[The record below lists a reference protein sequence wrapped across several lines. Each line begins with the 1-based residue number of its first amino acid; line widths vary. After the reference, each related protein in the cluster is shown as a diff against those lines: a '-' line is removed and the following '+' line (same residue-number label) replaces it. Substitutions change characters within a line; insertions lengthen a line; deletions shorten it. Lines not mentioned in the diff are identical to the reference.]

1 MALVQTCNDDF
12 ERKAKMLVNVDY
24 AEERVRK
31 RSRKVSTHDGPAVE
45 TEFSSAR
52 DKFKVQVFYSILDKL
67 ICEMHHRRAAYADV
81 DSKFSFLT
89 AREPELSLQD
99 IRHKASSL
107 VEAYQCDLEEAF
119 VEEIALFLP
128 LFKTE
133 TSASQMLQ
141 QLINTKL
148 VNSFPNVSVAI
159 RIYLS
164 ILGTSC
170 EGERSF
176 SVLKRVKNYLRSTLR
191 QQKLTALSLLCIEH
205 ELLRQ
210 VDVDDII
217 AQFATIKSRKVNIA

>member
-1 MALVQTCNDDF
+1 
-12 ERKAKMLVNVDY
+12 
-24 AEERVRK
+24 
-31 RSRKVSTHDGPAVE
+31 
-45 TEFSSAR
+45 
-52 DKFKVQVFYSILDKL
+52 
-67 ICEMHHRRAAYADV
+67 
-81 DSKFSFLT
+81 
-89 AREPELSLQD
+89 
-99 IRHKASSL
+99 
-107 VEAYQCDLEEAF
+107 
-119 VEEIALFLP
+119 
-128 LFKTE
+128 
-133 TSASQMLQ
+133 MLQ

-210 VDVDDII
+210 VDVDDIYYC
-217 AQFATIKSRKVNIA
+217 TICNNQVSQSKYRVTDVIVETCELSCV

>member
-1 MALVQTCNDDF
+1 M
-12 ERKAKMLVNVDY
+12 
-24 AEERVRK
+24 
-31 RSRKVSTHDGPAVE
+31 
-45 TEFSSAR
+45 

-67 ICEMHHRRAAYADV
+67 ICEMHHRRGAYADV